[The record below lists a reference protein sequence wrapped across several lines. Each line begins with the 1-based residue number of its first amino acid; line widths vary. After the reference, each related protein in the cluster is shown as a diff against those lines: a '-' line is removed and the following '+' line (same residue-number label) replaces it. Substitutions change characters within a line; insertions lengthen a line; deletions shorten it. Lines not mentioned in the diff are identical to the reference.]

1 MEVELEGA
9 MHVIAYM
16 VPSGM
21 REAMEAKY
29 VAEPLLL
36 GYGGIREG
44 SMDVDV
50 GVELWARTVDK
61 RARWMVVSN
70 IVA

>member
-36 GYGGIREG
+36 GYGGLGRG
-44 SMDVDV
+44 
-50 GVELWARTVDK
+50 
-61 RARWMVVSN
+61 RWMWMWVLSSGRGRL
-70 IVA
+70 IRGRGGWW